1 MKTANCDYLCYG
13 FMKKIFTFILG
24 AFYLLL
30 TSGVIINH
38 HYCMNR
44 LNATEFFAAKN
55 DTCNKC
61 GMQTSDA
68 NKCCHDEITM
78 IRLHDDHVA
87 SYHSFQLKQILPV
100 VTFTPGVLFA
110 SLTNANQESSFIDTS
125 PPIIKG
131 QDTYLQNCVFR
142 I

>member
-1 MKTANCDYLCYG
+1 
-13 FMKKIFTFILG
+13 
-24 AFYLLL
+24 
-30 TSGVIINH
+30 
-38 HYCMNR
+38 
-44 LNATEFFAAKN
+44 
-55 DTCNKC
+55 
-61 GMQTSDA
+61 
-68 NKCCHDEITM
+68 
-78 IRLHDDHVA
+78 LHDDHVA